1 MGEKP
6 KKLGR
11 GLGGLLG
18 TPVRVDVKPNKD
30 NIQTGGSGGGVVVG
44 AGAAEALEGRSGGAG
59 GGEPGIAHG
68 GREVGA
74 VVGAVED
81 EGRTAGRKPVPG
93 GEAGEGEHGVVMVEV
108 GDVGPNRFQPRRVMD
123 EAGVRALAE
132 SIRRSGLMQPVVV
145 RPTGG
150 GEVRWELVAGER
162 RWRAAIEAGLGA
174 IPAVVRALTDRE
186 AAEWA
191 LVENIQREDLNPMDR
206 AFAFRALSENFG
218 LTQQEIAERVGVDR
232 SSVANYMRLTELE
245 EEVAGMVSRGELS
258 AGHGKAL
265 LGLPRGER
273 RLSLA
278 RRVAGRGLP
287 VRAVEK
293 MVVAEA
299 GGAEAVVAE
308 AGETERREAVMADV
322 SARLTRALGTRV
334 RVLPRRGAAGGGRGR
349 IVIEYY
355 DLDQFDG
362 LVGRLGVR

>member
-1 MGEKP
+1 MADKP

-18 TPVRVDVKPNKD
+18 VQVPVRVEVKPQRD
-30 NIQTGGSGGGVVVG
+30 DGQTGGSGGGEESGEGREGREGREEAHRRDASATDASVTNASVTDASVTDAG
-44 AGAAEALEGRSGGAG
+44 AGEEGSRAG
-59 GGEPGIAHG
+59 M
-68 GREVGA
+68 
-74 VVGAVED
+74 
-81 EGRTAGRKPVPG
+81 PVPEEGTPG
-93 GEAGEGEHGVVMVEV
+93 GSPAPQGEGVHGVVMVEV
-108 GDVGPNRFQPRRVMD
+108 GEVGPNRFQPRRVMD

-145 RPTGG
+145 RPTAG

-174 IPAVVRALTDRE
+174 IPAVVRELTDRE

-232 SSVANYMRLTELE
+232 SSVANFMRLTELE

-293 MVVAEA
+293 MVGAEA
-299 GGAEAVVAE
+299 GRAEAVE
-308 AGETERREAVMADV
+308 AGVGVGERREAVMADV

-334 RVLPRRGAAGGGRGR
+334 RVLPRRGAAGAEPAG
-349 IVIEYY
+349 
-355 DLDQFDG
+355 LD
-362 LVGRLGVR
+362 